1 MARKC
6 VVISIIV
13 VLCLILVVLPIV
25 VRFRLIKKRGKPLLK
40 SARPPSILAALPPD
54 QQANATTF
62 VPLRKSN
69 LKVNNGGT
77 DMPPESLN
85 HSPAHPPS
93 VSATPPPYQQ
103 ANGTTFVPPRKSNLK
118 VNNGGTD
125 MPYL

>member
-77 DMPPESLN
+77 NMPESLN
-85 HSPAHPPS
+85 HSPAHAPS